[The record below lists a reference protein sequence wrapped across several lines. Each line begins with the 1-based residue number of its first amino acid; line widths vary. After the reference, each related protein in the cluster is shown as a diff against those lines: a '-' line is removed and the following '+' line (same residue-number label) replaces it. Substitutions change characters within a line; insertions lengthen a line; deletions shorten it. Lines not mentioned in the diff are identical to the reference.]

1 MHCAYHA
8 PLISTKEH
16 PPMSMNKRN
25 FVAAGMGLAGL
36 WTATGSSHAATQ
48 AKAPAAPRC

>member
-1 MHCAYHA
+1 
-8 PLISTKEH
+8 
-16 PPMSMNKRN
+16 MSMNKRN

-48 AKAPAAPRC
+48 AKAPSPSPTAARWTPPSTR